1 MINKYGLGV
10 LVVSVAV
17 MTSANE
23 QIDQAIDDLMANSCL
38 TNRRVASHVAEW
50 GIPDSV
56 SSEPLFT
63 NLVSVVSREY
73 GNCTVSFLEG
83 MTNEVKREV
92 FVGALAKCGQ
102 EVYKNA
108 VAGWFG
114 GENLPLG
121 STEVI
126 KGFAMPSN
134 AAVGEYFI
142 LHYNEPGVSNVWA
155 NLKSLYLA
163 SSNTVAAARLC
174 DITSGK
180 TKAYLEMMKDLEREG
195 TEDPQ

>member
-63 NLVSVVSREY
+63 NLVSVVSRDISIPFAH
-73 GNCTVSFLEG
+73 CVREG
-83 MTNEVKREV
+83 MEV
-92 FVGALAKCGQ
+92 
-102 EVYKNA
+102 
-108 VAGWFG
+108 
-114 GENLPLG
+114 
-121 STEVI
+121 
-126 KGFAMPSN
+126 
-134 AAVGEYFI
+134 
-142 LHYNEPGVSNVWA
+142 
-155 NLKSLYLA
+155 
-163 SSNTVAAARLC
+163 
-174 DITSGK
+174 
-180 TKAYLEMMKDLEREG
+180 
-195 TEDPQ
+195 

>member
-134 AAVGEYFI
+134 ATVGADVAV
-142 LHYNEPGVSNVWA
+142 
-155 NLKSLYLA
+155 
-163 SSNTVAAARLC
+163 
-174 DITSGK
+174 
-180 TKAYLEMMKDLEREG
+180 
-195 TEDPQ
+195 